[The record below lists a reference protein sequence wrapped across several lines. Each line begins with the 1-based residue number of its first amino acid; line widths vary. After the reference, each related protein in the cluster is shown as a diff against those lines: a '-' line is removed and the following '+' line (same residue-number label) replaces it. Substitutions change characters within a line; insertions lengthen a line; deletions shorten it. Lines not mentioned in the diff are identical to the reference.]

1 MWKGEIRNKAK
12 DGSYYWV
19 HTTIVPFLNADGKP
33 YQYLSIRNDITER
46 KKTEEV
52 LHRQDKLAAVGQL
65 AAGVAHEIRNPLT
78 TMRGYAEFLQLD
90 ETNEERQEYLR
101 IILDE
106 INRVNDIAED
116 FMVLAKPKAAELEE
130 KDIIH
135 ILKNVI
141 SLLEFEARNLSVK
154 IRFEF
159 VQDIIQIE
167 CDENRLKQVFHN
179 LIKNGMEAMPEGG
192 ELTIRAALI
201 HNEVQIAIQDTGVG
215 IPQEQLKSIGE
226 PFFTTKKNGN
236 GLGLMVSFKIIESHN
251 GKVFIQS
258 ELNKGTTF
266 NIVLPGKSK

>member
-1 MWKGEIRNKAK
+1 
-12 DGSYYWV
+12 
-19 HTTIVPFLNADGKP
+19 
-33 YQYLSIRNDITER
+33 
-46 KKTEEV
+46 
-52 LHRQDKLAAVGQL
+52 
-65 AAGVAHEIRNPLT
+65 
-78 TMRGYAEFLQLD
+78 MRGYAEFLQLD
-90 ETNEERQEYLR
+90 ETNEESQEYLR

-179 LIKNGMEAMPEGG
+179 LIKNGIEAMPEGG
-192 ELTIRAALI
+192 ELTIRANT
-201 HNEVQIAIQDTGVG
+201 HT
-215 IPQEQLKSIGE
+215 
-226 PFFTTKKNGN
+226 
-236 GLGLMVSFKIIESHN
+236 
-251 GKVFIQS
+251 
-258 ELNKGTTF
+258 
-266 NIVLPGKSK
+266 